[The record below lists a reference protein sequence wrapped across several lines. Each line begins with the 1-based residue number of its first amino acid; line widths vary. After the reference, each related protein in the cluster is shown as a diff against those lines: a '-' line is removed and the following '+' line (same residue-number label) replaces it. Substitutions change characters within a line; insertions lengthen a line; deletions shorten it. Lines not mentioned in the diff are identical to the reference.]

1 MMTAGAQQPG
11 PGPTS
16 PLIKLK
22 HKIFPGHEIRVIRR
36 VAENFDT
43 LCLSRNFPLSNIYV
57 SDGFCKI
64 LALIQG
70 NKESSDI
77 FYFLP
82 PLSEF
87 HITTLNITP
96 REGF

>member
-77 FYFLP
+77 FYFFATSL
-82 PLSEF
+82 
-87 HITTLNITP
+87 
-96 REGF
+96 